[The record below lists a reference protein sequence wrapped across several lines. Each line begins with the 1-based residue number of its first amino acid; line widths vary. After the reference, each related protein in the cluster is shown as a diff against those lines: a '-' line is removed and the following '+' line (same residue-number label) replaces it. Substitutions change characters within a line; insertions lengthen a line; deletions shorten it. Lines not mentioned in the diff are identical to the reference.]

1 VDEYSYANRRAAAMA
16 RKVSNLLGLA
26 VLAVLAE
33 RPMHRYEM
41 ASVIRSRGKDR
52 QLAVKWG
59 SLYTVVDSLT
69 RHGFV
74 AVVGNDREGA
84 RPERTIYRIT
94 ESGVA
99 ELQDW
104 ARELVSEPAGDAD
117 PFVAGLSVLAALP
130 PEEAVV
136 LLEKRI
142 EALSALVEV
151 RRDEL
156 VQESEKIARIFVIE
170 DEYALSQLEAQLAWV
185 RRFQDE
191 LLSGSFADL
200 DGWRQAQTAGIPG
213 LSATAGESAERS
225 QRPVREEES

>member
-1 VDEYSYANRRAAAMA
+1 MA

-41 ASVIRSRGKDR
+41 ASVIQSRGKDR

-59 SLYTVVDSLT
+59 SLYTVVDILT

-74 AVVGNDREGA
+74 AVVGSDRAGA

-94 ESGVA
+94 EAGAA

-104 ARELVSEPAGDAD
+104 ARELVAEPGKDVD

-130 PEEAVV
+130 PDEAVE
-136 LLEKRI
+136 LLGRRA
-142 EALSALVEV
+142 EALSVLVRGLREQ
-151 RRDEL
+151 L
-156 VQESEKIARIFVIE
+156 AAESTQIARLFLIE
-170 DEYALSQLEAQLAWV
+170 DEYALTQLESQLTWV
-185 RRFQDE
+185 RGLRDE
-191 LLSGSFADL
+191 LLSGTFVELED
-200 DGWRQAQTAGIPG
+200 WRRVQAAGLPG
-213 LSATAGESAERS
+213 LSATADASAEHG
-225 QRPVREEES
+225 QRLIEEEES

>member
-1 VDEYSYANRRAAAMA
+1 VA

-59 SLYTVVDSLT
+59 SLYTVVDNLT

-74 AVVGNDREGA
+74 TVVGSDRAGS

-94 ESGVA
+94 EAGVA

-104 ARELVSEPAGDAD
+104 ASELVAEPAGDAD

-130 PEEAVV
+130 PDDAVV
-136 LLEKRI
+136 LLDQRAA
-142 EALSALVEV
+142 ALSARVGEL
-151 RRDEL
+151 RDEL
-156 VQESEKIARIFVIE
+156 TEESGNVARLFLIE
-170 DEYALSQLEAQLAWV
+170 NEYALSQLEAQLAWV
-185 RRFQDE
+185 RAFRDE
-191 LLSGSFADL
+191 LTSGSFADL
-200 DGWRQAQTAGIPG
+200 EGWRQAQAIGIPG
-213 LSATAGESAERS
+213 LSVPAGESAES
-225 QRPVREEES
+225 EDRPVHEGET